1 MLSWEFPP
9 SSTGGTAAH
18 VDGLARAMRRAG
30 LRRIRRSLAYAAS
43 HLQDGEREEAA
54 DALHAHPSGQDPDVA
69 EALGWLRRCK
79 MDQP

>member
-30 LRRIRRSLAYAAS
+30 HDVVLISRLVNGSPADAIQGGLRVLRVPIDMDR
-43 HLQDGEREEAA
+43 HA
-54 DALHAHPSGQDPDVA
+54 DALRH
-69 EALGWLRRCK
+69 LGE
-79 MDQP
+79 